1 MNKSLQ
7 SKNSICAWLFRKGK
21 EACEASFEPDMDLAY
36 EMFDRKIRVQDLL
49 DACVS
54 NATLSTDINNFLNWY
69 KATHFLPVSQ
79 AEDAPSP

>member
-49 DACVS
+49 DEFISDTTMSPKLCNFFS
-54 NATLSTDINNFLNWY
+54 WYESTRR
-69 KATHFLPVSQ
+69 PVSQ